1 MPIETWRRYAP
12 LYIGWRGL
20 LMLGVLTRE
29 ERARSADQRQQHESE
44 DEQRPKQQ
52 QEVIVGQHQRLAL
65 RQIGKQ
71 LDRGA
76 VGISRDQQIEP
87 ARVRFEK
94 MLHRRPRWIDVLDQ
108 PVPVE
113 M

>member
-76 VGISRDQQIEP
+76 VGISGSTNRTGSCAFRENAAPPP
-87 ARVRFEK
+87 A
-94 MLHRRPRWIDVLDQ
+94 LD
-108 PVPVE
+108 
-113 M
+113 